1 MIYKDGENAKVEQLK
16 AKLGIT
22 GDVYIVGDGNYI
34 ENLAGHKVLIPDSAA
49 ATIEEAEA
57 ERLAYIEEEKARQ
70 AELAAAENED
80 GETDETDE
88 VIN

>member
-1 MIYKDGENAKVEQLK
+1 MIYKDGENSKVEQLK

-34 ENLAGHKVLIPDSAA
+34 ENLAGHKVLIPDSTAT
-49 ATIEEAEA
+49 TIEEAEA
-57 ERLAYIEEEKARQ
+57 ERLAFIEEEKARQ